1 MPGCAL
7 VQRQSRCDAPQNSGI
22 GATTWLAKRLNCPAR
37 HESHAGLY
45 KIYGMSTE
53 NTPDNLASASAQQGS
68 SPSLEKNATPS
79 GISTSRRPFTFWGPM
94 VLAVL
99 ALIFSG
105 MLWEKL
111 SRIQGQLARQSA
123 DAGQQSLEAK
133 AWAKQAQDSVKDSA
147 ARMALVETRLGE
159 ATLQRSQLEE
169 LIQSLSRSRDENLV
183 LDIESSLRLA
193 QQQAQLTSSL
203 EPLLATLKTAQSR
216 LQRASNPRLVTIQRA
231 VERDLDLV
239 KTAQITD
246 LPGMLLVLDEMVA
259 LADELPLANELNRTA
274 SANTKSVEPNAQ
286 AVPNAVW
293 WQVVLD
299 RIMVEARGLLR
310 VSRIDSPEAALLSP
324 EQGFF
329 LRENL
334 KLKLLNARLGLLARQ
349 NDAARNDLVA
359 VSVALKKYFDPNAKK
374 TQLALQLLDKAQTLS
389 KGNPIPRLDGSL
401 AALATASAGK

>member
-1 MPGCAL
+1 
-7 VQRQSRCDAPQNSGI
+7 
-22 GATTWLAKRLNCPAR
+22 
-37 HESHAGLY
+37 
-45 KIYGMSTE
+45 MSTE

-231 VERDLDLV
+231 IERDLDLV

-259 LADELPLANELNRTA
+259 LADELPLANELSRTASA
-274 SANTKSVEPNAQ
+274 SANTKSAEPHTQ
-286 AVPNAVW
+286 ALPNAVW

>member
-1 MPGCAL
+1 
-7 VQRQSRCDAPQNSGI
+7 
-22 GATTWLAKRLNCPAR
+22 
-37 HESHAGLY
+37 
-45 KIYGMSTE
+45 MSTE

-99 ALIFSG
+99 ALIFSA

-231 VERDLDLV
+231 IERDLDLV

-259 LADELPLANELNRTA
+259 LADELPLANELSRTA
-274 SANTKSVEPNAQ
+274 SANPKSVEPNTQ
-286 AVPNAVW
+286 ALPNTVW

>member
-1 MPGCAL
+1 
-7 VQRQSRCDAPQNSGI
+7 
-22 GATTWLAKRLNCPAR
+22 
-37 HESHAGLY
+37 
-45 KIYGMSTE
+45 MSTE
-53 NTPDNLASASAQQGS
+53 NTPDNLASANAQQGI

-259 LADELPLANELNRTA
+259 LADELPLANELSRTA

-293 WQVVLD
+293 WHVVLD

-389 KGNPIPRLDGSL
+389 KGKPIPRLDGSL

>member
-1 MPGCAL
+1 M
-7 VQRQSRCDAPQNSGI
+7 SNENSPENP
-22 GATTWLAKRLNCPAR
+22 AK
-37 HESHAGLY
+37 
-45 KIYGMSTE
+45 T
-53 NTPDNLASASAQQGS
+53 SAQPSS
-68 SPSLEKNATPS
+68 SPLLEKNAPLS
-79 GISTSRRPFTFWGPM
+79 GIGSVRRPFTFWGPM
-94 VLAVL
+94 LLAVG
-99 ALIFSG
+99 AIIFSA

-159 ATLQRSQLEE
+159 AALQRSQLEE
-169 LIQSLSRSRDENLV
+169 LIQTLSRSRDENLV

-203 EPLLATLKTAQSR
+203 EPLLATLKTAQTR
-216 LQRASNPRLVTIQRA
+216 LQRASNPRLVSIQRA

-259 LADELPLANELNRTA
+259 LADELPLAIELGR
-274 SANTKSVEPNAQ
+274 SANL
-286 AVPNAVW
+286 AVKTSDANGPTSANAVW

-299 RIMVEARGLLR
+299 RIMMEARGLLR

-349 NDAARNDLVA
+349 NDAARNDLQAVA
-359 VSVALKKYFDPNAKK
+359 AALKKYFDPNAKK
-374 TQLALQLLDKAQTLS
+374 TQLALQLLEKAQSLS

>member
-1 MPGCAL
+1 MSIDNTTEHPASSSTQPGSGAL
-7 VQRQSRCDAPQNSGI
+7 
-22 GATTWLAKRLNCPAR
+22 
-37 HESHAGLY
+37 
-45 KIYGMSTE
+45 
-53 NTPDNLASASAQQGS
+53 
-68 SPSLEKNATPS
+68 LEKNATSS
-79 GISTSRRPFTFWGPM
+79 GNAPARRPFTFWGPM

-99 ALIFSG
+99 AIIFSA

-123 DAGQQSLEAK
+123 DSGQQSLEAK

-159 ATLQRSQLEE
+159 AALQRSQLED

-203 EPLLATLKTAQSR
+203 EPLLASLKTAQTR
-216 LQRASNPRLVTIQRA
+216 LQRASNPRLMTIQRA

-259 LADELPLANELNRTA
+259 LADELPLANEFSRPATA
-274 SANTKSVEPNAQ
+274 NVKSVEPSTQTSSN
-286 AVPNAVW
+286 PVW
-293 WQVVLD
+293 WQVVID

-310 VSRIDSPEAALLSP
+310 VSRIDSPEAALLAP

-349 NDAARNDLVA
+349 NDAARNDLQA
-359 VSVALKKYFDPNAKK
+359 VSLALKKYFDPNAKK

>member
-1 MPGCAL
+1 
-7 VQRQSRCDAPQNSGI
+7 
-22 GATTWLAKRLNCPAR
+22 
-37 HESHAGLY
+37 
-45 KIYGMSTE
+45 MSID
-53 NTPDNLASASAQQGS
+53 NTPENQTHSSAQQGS
-68 SPSLEKNATPS
+68 RPAPEKNALAAGAVPA
-79 GISTSRRPFTFWGPM
+79 RRPFTFWGPM
-94 VLAVL
+94 LLAVV
-99 ALIFSG
+99 AIVFSA

-159 ATLQRSQLEE
+159 AALQRSQLEE

-203 EPLLATLKTAQSR
+203 EPLLAVLKTAQSR

-231 VERDLDLV
+231 IERDLDLV

-259 LADELPLANELNRTA
+259 LADELPLANEMTRTA
-274 SANTKSVEPNAQ
+274 NVTAKTAEPAAQ
-286 AVPNAVW
+286 TASNAVW

-299 RIMVEARGLLR
+299 RVMVEARGLLR
-310 VSRIDSPEAALLSP
+310 VSRIDSPEAALLAP

-349 NDAARNDLVA
+349 NDAARNDLQA
-359 VSVALKKYFDPNAKK
+359 VSVVLRKYFDPNAKK

-389 KGNPIPRLDGSL
+389 KGNPMPRLDGSL

>member
-1 MPGCAL
+1 MSIDNIPEHPASSST
-7 VQRQSRCDAPQNSGI
+7 QASSGP
-22 GATTWLAKRLNCPAR
+22 LF
-37 HESHAGLY
+37 
-45 KIYGMSTE
+45 
-53 NTPDNLASASAQQGS
+53 
-68 SPSLEKNATPS
+68 EKNATSS
-79 GISTSRRPFTFWGPM
+79 GNAPARRPFTFWGPM

-99 ALIFSG
+99 AIIFSA

-123 DAGQQSLEAK
+123 DSGQQSLEAK

-159 ATLQRSQLEE
+159 AALQRSQLED

-203 EPLLATLKTAQSR
+203 EPLLAALKTAQTR

-239 KTAQITD
+239 KSAQITD

-259 LADELPLANELNRTA
+259 LADELPLANEFSRSA
-274 SANTKSVEPNAQ
+274 SVNVKSVEPSTQTSSNL
-286 AVPNAVW
+286 VW
-293 WQVVLD
+293 WQVVID
-299 RIMVEARGLLR
+299 RLMVEARGLLR
-310 VSRIDSPEAALLSP
+310 VSRIDSPEAALLAP

-349 NDAARNDLVA
+349 NDAARNDLQA
-359 VSVALKKYFDPNAKK
+359 VSLALKKYFDPNAKK

>member
-1 MPGCAL
+1 
-7 VQRQSRCDAPQNSGI
+7 
-22 GATTWLAKRLNCPAR
+22 
-37 HESHAGLY
+37 
-45 KIYGMSTE
+45 MSNE
-53 NTPDNLASASAQQGS
+53 NIPETPVS
-68 SPSLEKNATPS
+68 SNATPGGEQPS
-79 GISTSRRPFTFWGPM
+79 EKKGAAMGPVPSRRPFSFWGPM
-94 VLAVL
+94 ILAV
-99 ALIFSG
+99 AAIVFSG

-123 DAGQQSLEAK
+123 DSGQQSLEAK
-133 AWAKQAQDSVKDSA
+133 AWAKQAQESVKDSA

-159 ATLQRSQLEE
+159 VTLQRSQLED

-193 QQQAQLTSSL
+193 QQQSQLTSSL
-203 EPLLATLKTAQSR
+203 EPLLAALKTAQTR
-216 LQRASNPRLVTIQRA
+216 LQRASNPRLMTVQRA
-231 VERDLDLV
+231 IDRDLDLV

-246 LPGMLLVLDEMVA
+246 LPGMLLVLDELVA
-259 LADELPLANELNRTA
+259 LADDLPLANELSRSN
-274 SANTKSVEPNAQ
+274 SANVKTVETGVPV
-286 AVPNAVW
+286 VPNAAW

-299 RIMVEARGLLR
+299 RVMVEARGLLR
-310 VSRIDSPEAALLSP
+310 VSRIDSPEAALLAP

-349 NDAARNDLVA
+349 NDAARNDLQA
-359 VSVALKKYFDPNAKK
+359 VTVALKKYFDPNSKK

>member
-1 MPGCAL
+1 
-7 VQRQSRCDAPQNSGI
+7 
-22 GATTWLAKRLNCPAR
+22 
-37 HESHAGLY
+37 
-45 KIYGMSTE
+45 MSTD
-53 NTPDNLASASAQQGS
+53 NTPEKPAIPSAQFGS
-68 SPSLEKNATPS
+68 SPSLEKNAVAPS
-79 GISTSRRPFTFWGPM
+79 TASLRRPFTFWGPM
-94 VLAVL
+94 LLAVI
-99 ALIFSG
+99 ALIFSA

-159 ATLQRSQLEE
+159 AALQRSQLEE

-203 EPLLATLKTAQSR
+203 EPLLATLKTAQTR

-231 VERDLDLV
+231 IERDLDLV

-259 LADELPLANELNRTA
+259 LADELPLANEQGRPTHVLVKAVDSGGQT
-274 SANTKSVEPNAQ
+274 SPNT
-286 AVPNAVW
+286 VW

-310 VSRIDSPEAALLSP
+310 VSRIDSPEAALLAP

-349 NDAARNDLVA
+349 NDAARNDLLA
-359 VSVALKKYFDPNAKK
+359 VSVSLKKYFDPNAKK
-374 TQLALQLLDKAQTLS
+374 TQLALQLLEKAQTLS